1 MKKRLC
7 KEAPL
12 LQFRGAMQSRERAS
26 RAGRKFLFWLS
37 RIGAGGLLLGLALF
51 PVLSAQAGPRR
62 GLFVPRPRPA
72 APTADPAASS
82 LLRLMLQAEN
92 TLPLTGDQITI
103 VVRDGL
109 DVSSEQQVQRD
120 GARALRLDY
129 IRPDRLAGEEIIDN
143 GRFYCHLIP
152 AKNTLELSPSRIQ
165 TLRVRVPQVIQQ
177 VKSGRLVVQQ
187 VGTDTVAGHACA
199 VLQVMA
205 QGNAPVPSQK
215 FWVDPAN
222 GAQLRNEQYDSAGR
236 LRSAS
241 YYTQITYNPAFNK
254 AVFRIPSSGNIV
266 ATGFTAPTLTL
277 DQVRAQ
283 AGFPVQVPAILPN
296 GFHYQGGSVSDRR
309 SARVAELRFSSGA
322 GGLSVFETPEKQPGG
337 QSRPQ
342 HPRHGVLFGRQ
353 NGLKV
358 VIVGNLG
365 NAELDAVLASLR

>member
-1 MKKRLC
+1 MRTAF
-7 KEAPL
+7 AP
-12 LQFRGAMQSRERAS
+12 S
-26 RAGRKFLFWLS
+26 FLF
-37 RIGAGGLLLGLALF
+37 LGLAL
-51 PVLSAQAGPRR
+51 LSASSAQAGPGR
-62 GLFVPRPRPA
+62 GAFVPRA
-72 APTADPAASS
+72 VSADSAASN

-92 TLPLTGDQITI
+92 TLPLAGNQVTI
-103 VVRDGL
+103 VVRNGL

-129 IRPDRLAGEEIIDN
+129 LRPDRLAGEEIIDN

-177 VKSGRLVVQQ
+177 VKAGRLVVQQ
-187 VGTDTVAGHACA
+187 VGTGSVAGHACA
-199 VLQVMA
+199 VLQVSVQSPIPA
-205 QGNAPVPSQK
+205 SSQK

-241 YYTQITYNPAFNK
+241 YYTQITYNPVFAK
-254 AVFRIPSSGNIV
+254 AVFRIPKIGNAV
-266 ATGFTAPTLTL
+266 ATGFPAPTLTL

-283 AGFPVQVPAILPN
+283 AGFPVQVPAALPA
-296 GFHYQGGSVSDRR
+296 GFHYGGGSVSSRR
-309 SARVAELRFSSGA
+309 NARVAELRFSGGA
-322 GGLSVFETPEKQPGG
+322 GGLSVFETPDTKTHGTE
-337 QSRPQ
+337 RPQ
-342 HPRHGVLFGRQ
+342 HPRRGVLFGRQ

-365 NAELDAVLASLR
+365 NAQLDAMLASLR

>member
-1 MKKRLC
+1 MRQRL
-7 KEAPL
+7 PITFL
-12 LQFRGAMQSRERAS
+12 LCGCA
-26 RAGRKFLFWLS
+26 
-37 RIGAGGLLLGLALF
+37 LLATLPAL
-51 PVLSAQAGPRR
+51 AGPRR
-62 GLFVPRPRPA
+62 A
-72 APTADPAASS
+72 AVRADPASN

-92 TLPLTGDQITI
+92 TLPLAGDQVTI

-129 IRPDRLAGEEIIDN
+129 VRPDRLAGEEIIDN

-187 VGTDTVAGHACA
+187 IGTDTVAGHACA

-205 QGNAPVPSQK
+205 QSPVPAPSQK

-222 GAQLRNEQYDSAGR
+222 GAQLRNEQYDSAGH

-241 YYTQITYNPAFNK
+241 YYTQITYNPVFAR
-254 AVFRIPSSGNIV
+254 AAFRIPGSGTVIT
-266 ATGFTAPTLTL
+266 TGFAAPTLTL

-283 AGFPVQVPAILPN
+283 AGFPVQVPAALPA
-296 GFHYQGGSVSDRR
+296 GLRYQGGSVSDRR
-309 SARVAELRFSSGA
+309 SARVVELRFSGGA
-322 GGLSVFETPEKQPGG
+322 GGLSVFETPDNQPSGP
-337 QSRPQ
+337 SKPQ
-342 HPRHGVLFGRQ
+342 HPRRGVLFGRR

-358 VIVGNLG
+358 VIVGNLE
-365 NAELDAVLASLR
+365 NAELDAVLASLK

>member
-1 MKKRLC
+1 M
-7 KEAPL
+7 P
-12 LQFRGAMQSRERAS
+12 RAVPQR
-26 RAGRKFLFWLS
+26 RA
-37 RIGAGGLLLGLALF
+37 
-51 PVLSAQAGPRR
+51 V
-62 GLFVPRPRPA
+62 
-72 APTADPAASS
+72 ADPAASN

-92 TLPLTGDQITI
+92 TLPLAGDQVTI
-103 VVRDGL
+103 VVRNGL
-109 DVSSEQQVQRD
+109 DVSSEQQVQRN

-129 IRPDRLAGEEIIDN
+129 VRPDRLAGEEIIDN

-187 VGTDTVAGHACA
+187 IGTDTVAGHACA
-199 VLQVMA
+199 VLQVIA
-205 QGNAPVPSQK
+205 QSTVPVPSQK

-241 YYTQITYNPAFNK
+241 YYTEITYNP
-254 AVFRIPSSGNIV
+254 VFAKTTFHIPSSGTV
-266 ATGFTAPTLTL
+266 VTTGFPVPLLSL
-277 DQVRAQ
+277 DEVRAQ
-283 AGFPVQVPAILPN
+283 AGFPVEVPAALPG

-309 SARVAELRFSSGA
+309 AARVAELRFSGGA

-337 QSRPQ
+337 FQKPQ
-342 HPRHGVLFGRQ
+342 HPRRGVLLGRQ
-353 NGLKV
+353 NGLEV

-365 NAELDAVLASLR
+365 NAELDAVLASLH

>member
-1 MKKRLC
+1 MRTSSV
-7 KEAPL
+7 
-12 LQFRGAMQSRERAS
+12 GYS
-26 RAGRKFLFWLS
+26 
-37 RIGAGGLLLGLALF
+37 LLLGLALF
-51 PVLSAQAGPRR
+51 PALPAHAAPPRR
-62 GLFVPRPRPA
+62 IVPRAAPRPRLAVPA
-72 APTADPAASS
+72 SDPAASN

-92 TLPLTGDQITI
+92 TLPLAGDQVTT
-103 VVRDGL
+103 VVQNGL

-177 VKSGRLVVQQ
+177 VRSGRLVVQQ
-187 VGTDTVAGHACA
+187 VGTDTVAGHTCV

-205 QGNAPVPSQK
+205 QSGVPVPSQK
-215 FWVDPAN
+215 FWVDAAN

-241 YYTQITYNPAFNK
+241 YYTQITYNPVFAK
-254 AVFRIPSSGNIV
+254 AVFRVPSSGNVV
-266 ATGFTAPTLTL
+266 ANGFAAPMLTL

-283 AGFPVQVPAILPN
+283 AGFSVQVPTALPG

-309 SARVAELRFSSGA
+309 NARVAELRFSSGA
-322 GGLSVFETPEKQPGG
+322 GGLSVFETPDSQPGG
-337 QSRPQ
+337 SSKPQ
-342 HPRHGVLFGRQ
+342 HPRRGVLFGRQ

-358 VIVGNLG
+358 VIVGNLE
-365 NAELDAVLASLR
+365 NAELDALLASLR

>member
-1 MKKRLC
+1 
-7 KEAPL
+7 
-12 LQFRGAMQSRERAS
+12 MQTIFIQQS
-26 RAGRKFLFWLS
+26 
-37 RIGAGGLLLGLALF
+37 LLLGLALF
-51 PVLSAQAGPRR
+51 LVVPAQAAPGRGVFMPQPRT
-62 GLFVPRPRPA
+62 A
-72 APTADPAASS
+72 APAASN

-92 TLPLTGDQITI
+92 TLPLAGDQVTI
-103 VVRDGL
+103 VVRNGL

-143 GRFYCHLIP
+143 GRFCCHLIP

-205 QGNAPVPSQK
+205 QSPVPMPSQK
-215 FWVDPAN
+215 FWVDPIN

-241 YYTQITYNPAFNK
+241 YYTQITYNPVFAK
-254 AVFRIPSSGNIV
+254 ATFRIPSSGSVV
-266 ATGFTAPTLTL
+266 ATGFPAPTLTL

-283 AGFPVQVPAILPN
+283 AGFPVQVPTALPD
-296 GFHYQGGSVSDRR
+296 GFRYQGGSVSARR
-309 SARVAELRFSSGA
+309 NTSVVELRFSSGA
-322 GGLSVFETPEKQPGG
+322 GGLSVFETPDNQPNA
-337 QSRPQ
+337 STKPQ
-342 HPRHGVLFGRQ
+342 HPRRGVLFGRE

-365 NAELDAVLASLR
+365 NAELDAVLASLK

>member
-1 MKKRLC
+1 MRT
-7 KEAPL
+7 A
-12 LQFRGAMQSRERAS
+12 FA
-26 RAGRKFLFWLS
+26 RKSLF
-37 RIGAGGLLLGLALF
+37 LGLAL
-51 PVLSAQAGPRR
+51 LSALPAQAGPRR
-62 GLFVPRPRPA
+62 GVFVPRAVPRA
-72 APTADPAASS
+72 AANPSAST
-82 LLRLMLQAEN
+82 LLRLMLRAEN
-92 TLPLTGDQITI
+92 TLPLAGDQVTI
-103 VVRDGL
+103 VVRNGL

-165 TLRVRVPQVIQQ
+165 ALRVRVPQVIQQ

-205 QGNAPVPSQK
+205 QSSVPVPSQK
-215 FWVDPAN
+215 FWVDPTN

-241 YYTQITYNPAFNK
+241 YYTQITYNPVFAK
-254 AVFRIPSSGNIV
+254 AVFRVPSSGNVV
-266 ATGFTAPTLTL
+266 ATGFAAPTLTL

-283 AGFPVQVPAILPN
+283 AGFPVQVPATLPN

-309 SARVAELRFSSGA
+309 AARVAELRFSSGA

-337 QSRPQ
+337 FQKPL